1 MLQEVIDKIP
11 SDLKILKSIKKISA
25 DTTNKEFMINSDLK
39 VIEFKNGG
47 IKTVD
52 IYRKIYDSLIMLVE
66 MEYITQKECR
76 NNAQYIVVYNE
87 SEYGEKYLKCREEQS
102 NLKIQKHVRS
112 LAEQPR
118 KLFDLNKL
126 DGYLVN
132 KTFTL
137 TQKEFQEQFICIK
150 EKEEMVYLE

>member
-11 SDLKILKSIKKISA
+11 S
-25 DTTNKEFMINSDLK
+25 
-39 VIEFKNGG
+39 
-47 IKTVD
+47 
-52 IYRKIYDSLIMLVE
+52 
-66 MEYITQKECR
+66 
-76 NNAQYIVVYNE
+76 
-87 SEYGEKYLKCREEQS
+87 
-102 NLKIQKHVRS
+102 
-112 LAEQPR
+112 
-118 KLFDLNKL
+118 DLNKL